1 MSCVRRPL
9 LAALLWLVV
18 ASGAAGAL
26 PMKPAPAPGPLGPE
40 GVPVPKGA
48 VFANVR
54 PVKLGETID
63 GVTCQSAEKVAFH
76 VHAHLTLFVGGR
88 AYQVPYGIG
97 IGPPAQGVNTADGP
111 FVTRGSCFM
120 WLHTHASDGIIHVE
134 APKLQRFTL
143 GQFFAV
149 WGVKL
154 ARSGVGPAKGKVTA
168 FYNGNVWTRALAAIP
183 LTSEAQIQ
191 LDVGSPVVAP
201 EHIVFPKGLAASMG
215 KTR

>member
-1 MSCVRRPL
+1 MRRPL
-9 LAALLWLVV
+9 LVALLALVV

-26 PMKPAPAPGPLGPE
+26 TITPAPAPGPLGPE
-40 GVPVPKGA
+40 GVPVPKGD

-54 PVKLGETID
+54 PVKLGQTID
-63 GVTCQSAEKVAFH
+63 GVTCQSAERIAVH
-76 VHAHLTLFVGGR
+76 IHAHLPLFVGER

-97 IGPPAQGVNTADGP
+97 MGPPVQGVQTADGP
-111 FVTRGSCFM
+111 FATRGSCFM

-134 APKLQRFTL
+134 APKLHRFTL
-143 GQFFAV
+143 GQFFDV

-168 FYNGNVWTRALAAIP
+168 FYNGEPWAGSLGAIP
-183 LTSEAQIQ
+183 LTNEAQIQ

-201 EHIVFPKGLAASMG
+201 EHIVFPKGLVLSMS
-215 KTR
+215 KSK